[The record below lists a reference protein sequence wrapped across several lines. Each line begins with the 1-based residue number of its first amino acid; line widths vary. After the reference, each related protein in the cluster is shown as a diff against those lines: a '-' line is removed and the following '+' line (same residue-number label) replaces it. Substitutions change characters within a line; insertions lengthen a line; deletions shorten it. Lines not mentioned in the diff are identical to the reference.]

1 MVFDLQGVYI
11 YMIYIPRKSLPPFKT
26 WWFLLDDNKLL
37 DTIKNQAGGSLG
49 SGPVPLDPSL
59 PLEEMIEAEWL
70 DDVRWPQKHM
80 SMREYFTGGVE
91 AKGATTRAGVVLSSP
106 NTDPLMRAPQGG
118 FVNWQI

>member
-1 MVFDLQGVYI
+1 MFI
-11 YMIYIPRKSLPPFKT
+11 YNIPRKSLPTFEK
-26 WWFLLDDNKLL
+26 WRFLLDDNKPL
-37 DTIKNQAGGSLG
+37 DTIKKIKQADGSLG

-59 PLEEMIEAEWL
+59 PLEDMIEAEWL

-80 SMREYFTGGVE
+80 SRREYFTSGVE

-118 FVNWQI
+118 FVNWQIWRV